1 MQIVWQ
7 ELKKI
12 WNLKWCLFLLLVGSI
27 CFYFGPLSQMNLKY
41 LPVFESLD
49 IALAQD
55 LQKKY
60 GNTLDAKEMGQVAE
74 LYRQEQDAFDRKI
87 KADYPELEKLGYDGY
102 DDLENYFSTKDEFE
116 LQGAELE
123 AYQEIQ
129 ENYYVPIQEK
139 FEEEIVTR
147 EYYRELLIK
156 FANLTG
162 VNLLEESYEDEE
174 VEIEIEKETGIFGQ
188 SVNRR
193 LEEIFEREEL
203 SILPQCIES
212 NLGFILQEYSTVL
225 FLLAILFPLPYLA
238 MDNRN
243 RMNTM
248 TAVTRKGRALFQTQ
262 VCAMLV
268 SVMLLLLCANL
279 IFYLF
284 YCYMLP
290 YESFGQ
296 CSIMSDYII
305 PYWYDF
311 SLEGYLFLM
320 LALISLLAVGLAGLT
335 MFLSF
340 YCRTIIGIVAA
351 VVPMYG
357 IGILLSV
364 YYVRNA
370 FQLPWREALPVRCM
384 MAEHMS
390 WVIVLLMLIIMFM
403 ALFFVGRQR
412 MRKDILE

>member
-12 WNLKWCLFLLLVGSI
+12 WNFKWCLFLLLVGSI
-27 CFYFGPLSQMNLKY
+27 CFYFGPLSQMNLNY
-41 LPVFESLD
+41 LPMFESLD

-60 GNTLDAKEMGQVAE
+60 GNTLDVEEMVQVAE
-74 LYRQEQDAFDRKI
+74 IYRQEQDAFDQKI
-87 KADYPELEKLGYDGY
+87 KADFPELEKLGIDGY
-102 DDLENYFSTKDEFE
+102 EDLENYFSTQDEFE

-123 AYQEIQ
+123 KYKEIQ

-139 FEEEIVTR
+139 FEEEIITR
-147 EYYRELLIK
+147 EYYGGLLMS
-156 FANLTG
+156 FANLSG

-174 VEIEIEKETGIFGQ
+174 IEIEIEKETGVFGH
-188 SVNRR
+188 SANRR
-193 LEEIFEREEL
+193 LEEIFGREEL
-203 SILPQCIES
+203 SVLPQCIES
-212 NLGFILQEYSTVL
+212 NLGFILQEYSIVL

-248 TAVTRKGRALFQTQ
+248 TAVTRKGRALFRTQ

-268 SVMLLLLCANL
+268 SVMVLLLCANL

-296 CSIMSDYII
+296 CSIMGDYII

-320 LALISLLAVGLAGLT
+320 LTLISLLAVGLAGLT

-340 YCRTIIGIVAA
+340 YCRTIIGIVAS

-357 IGILLSV
+357 IGILLSA

-370 FQLPWREALPVRCM
+370 FHVPWRGGLPGRCT
-384 MAEHMS
+384 MAEYVS
-390 WVIVLLMLIIMFM
+390 WGIVLLMLIIMFM
-403 ALFFVGRQR
+403 ALFFAGRQR

>member
-12 WNLKWCLFLLLVGSI
+12 WNLKWCLFLLLAGSI
-27 CFYFGPLSQMNLKY
+27 CFYFGPLGQMNLKY
-41 LPVFESLD
+41 LPLFESLD
-49 IALAQD
+49 ITLAQD
-55 LQKKY
+55 LQQKY
-60 GNTLDAKEMGQVAE
+60 GNTLDAEEMEGVAE
-74 LYRQEQDAFDRKI
+74 LYRQQQEAFDQKI
-87 KADYPELEKLGYDGY
+87 KGDFPELEKLGYEGY
-102 DDLENYFSTKDEFE
+102 GDLESYCSSQDEFR

-123 AYQEIQ
+123 KYLEIQ
-129 ENYYVPIQEK
+129 ENYYLPIQEK
-139 FEEEIVTR
+139 FEEEVVTR
-147 EYYRELLIK
+147 EYYRMLLTC

-162 VNLLEESYEDEE
+162 VNLLEDSYEEGERD
-174 VEIEIEKETGIFGQ
+174 IEIEKETGVFGA

-193 LEEIFEREEL
+193 MEEIYAREEL

-212 NLGFILQEYSTVL
+212 NLGFILQEYSVVL

-248 TAVTRKGRALFQTQ
+248 TAVTRKGRTLFRAQ
-262 VCAMLV
+262 VCAMLL
-268 SVMLLLLCANL
+268 SVMVLLLCVNL
-279 IFYLF
+279 IFYRI
-284 YCYMLP
+284 YCHMLP

-296 CSIMSDYII
+296 CSIMGDSII

-311 SLEGYLFLM
+311 SLEEYLFLM
-320 LALISLLAVGLAGLT
+320 LALISLLAVGLVGMT

-340 YCRTIIGIVAA
+340 YCRTIIGIVAS

-357 IGILLSV
+357 IGMLLSV
-364 YYVRNA
+364 SYVRNA
-370 FQLPWREALPVRCM
+370 FHVPWHGGVPAGCM
-384 MAEHMS
+384 MAKYMS
-390 WVIVLLMLIIMFM
+390 WLVVLWMLVIMLTVLCY
-403 ALFFVGRQR
+403 AGRQR